1 MGLDTRLKLARLQ
14 LVTDTMGGGRRFG
27 DFCTDVFRA
36 GVDMLQVR
44 EPGLSPDRLTEALE
58 VARSVALQLNR
69 LVVVS
74 EDVKVAT
81 AFGADVLQIDATTP
95 AAPAKA
101 AQHDYALVGV
111 ATHDEQGLEAAVAD
125 PHVAYLTVGPV
136 FGPRQPRHRLP
147 GLEFVRSAA
156 ERITV
161 ADAGSKPWFAI
172 GGIDGR
178 TLDEAVAAG
187 ARRVVVTRSV
197 LGTEP
202 AEDVR
207 AIAERLRGAWL
218 DDAALQDYGFR
229 IFAPAQGQLKA

>member
-44 EPGLSPDRLTEALE
+44 EPGLSPDRLT
-58 VARSVALQLNR
+58 
-69 LVVVS
+69 
-74 EDVKVAT
+74 
-81 AFGADVLQIDATTP
+81 DVLQIDATTP